1 VERPLP
7 DLTDLGRRAQVFG
20 MPTIDLYRIL
30 DSFALDPSSPEFKA
44 PVGQFAHSRRLADP
58 SDRSIVAMNVDTP
71 YSYAW
76 LDLRDEPV
84 VLTLP
89 AFEPDRYVAAELFD
103 LYTYIVGYVS
113 PRTNGTSGGSFLI
126 TGPGQSAGD
135 TDLPVFAC
143 PTQLCLVLVRTQLLG
158 DADLPNVV
166 ALQDQMSV
174 QPLADW
180 LGREYRSSTPTPG
193 LDPIPPVDVRAR
205 PTVQALRVLAW
216 MLRFMPTL
224 PEHAEVRSALATV
237 GIGGGDPTA
246 LDEVLADPGRVAQL
260 EAGLDAGLD
269 DVLARA
275 RGVRSSAEIFGSRE
289 QLGHDDLSRAA
300 GAYLGILGNAAEEY
314 LGVGYQ
320 ADAHGRPLVGSTAYT
335 ITFPPGGLPPVD
347 AFWSITLYDADRFLY
362 PNALNRYLLGSRDL
376 PQMHRAEDGTLTLVL
391 QHAAPQESLL
401 TNWLPCPAGLFHLAF
416 RTYQPGEAIRTGAWE
431 APPVIPGEPL

>member
-1 VERPLP
+1 VDRPLP
-7 DLTDLGRRAQVFG
+7 DLTELGRRAEVFG
-20 MPTIDLYRIL
+20 LPTIDLYRIL

-44 PVGQFAHSRRLADP
+44 PLGQFSHSRRLADP
-58 SDRSIVAMNVDTP
+58 RDRSIVAMNVDTP

-76 LDLRDEPV
+76 LDLRDGPV

-89 AFEPDRYVAAELFD
+89 SFGPDRYVAAEILD

-113 PRTNGTSGGSFLI
+113 PRTNGTRGGSFLI
-126 TGPGQSAGD
+126 TGPGQAAKD

-174 QPLADW
+174 QPLGQWRGGPDRAPIPE
-180 LGREYRSSTPTPG
+180 LG
-193 LDPIPPVDVRAR
+193 LNPIPPVDVRAR

-216 MLRFMPTL
+216 MLRFMPAL

-260 EAGLDAGLD
+260 GAGLAAGLD
-269 DVLARA
+269 DILARA
-275 RGVRSSAEIFGSRE
+275 RTVRSSAEIFGGRE
-289 QLGHDDLSRAA
+289 LLGHDDLSRAA

-320 ADAHGRPLVGSTAYT
+320 ADANGIPFDGSTAYT

-347 AFWSITLYDADRFLY
+347 AFWSITLYDADRFLH
-362 PNALNRYLLGSRDL
+362 PNDLQRYLLGSRDL
-376 PQMHRAEDGTLTLVL
+376 PRMHRAEDGSLRLIV
-391 QHAAPQESLL
+391 QHTAPQESLL
-401 TNWLPCPAGLFHLAF
+401 GNWLPCPSGPFHLAF
-416 RTYQPGEAIRTGAWE
+416 RTYLPGGAIRSGAWQ
-431 APPVIPGEPL
+431 APPVTPGEPL